1 MYRTLLPLLLALLF
15 AAPAAGQQN
24 TVNAVIDATEM
35 LVGEQ
40 VVLHTIVNCN
50 AGSRV
55 RFQEKKCYEP
65 HSGSRNRRDFSPR
78 HRVAQ

>member
-35 LVGEQ
+35 LIGEQ

-50 AGSRV
+50 AGAFVSKKKVV
-55 RFQEKKCYEP
+55 RTSLRE
-65 HSGSRNRRDFSPR
+65 
-78 HRVAQ
+78 

>member
-1 MYRTLLPLLLALLF
+1 MYRTLLLLLLALLF

-50 AGSRV
+50 AGSRIRSKKKVV
-55 RFQEKKCYEP
+55 RTSLRE
-65 HSGSRNRRDFSPR
+65 
-78 HRVAQ
+78 